1 MSRLVE
7 GWLQGI
13 GLGYAISAFKEQDLL
28 TPEDLS
34 QLQLEDFEALGVVD
48 LEDRKKLFYLTQR
61 VRLAVDKKRAS
72 KRSLVAASDAS
83 AQPAAAAST
92 AATNE
97 ATADA
102 ASADEQGAA
111 QSEVSETV
119 EAARTPSKDDASQE
133 STMQAAVSLLKSGGS
148 RHKRKVRQ
156 DASVTAAATTSDEAN
171 TMAASEDS
179 SDQPLMP
186 ENVRLEFGTAEQS
199 YGNSN
204 VDTTAADDVD
214 IVPMDDAVLR

>member
-13 GLGYAISAFKEQDLL
+13 GLGYAIIAFKEQELL

-72 KRSLVAASDAS
+72 KRSQVAASDDS
-83 AQPAAAAST
+83 AQPATAVSIAPDVATAGAAST
-92 AATNE
+92 
-97 ATADA
+97 
-102 ASADEQGAA
+102 DEQVAA

-119 EAARTPSKDDASQE
+119 KAARTPSKDDASQE

-148 RHKRKVRQ
+148 RHKRKARQ
-156 DASVTAAATTSDEAN
+156 DNFVTAAATASGEAN
-171 TMAASEDS
+171 AMAASEDS
-179 SDQPLMP
+179 SNQPLMP
-186 ENVRLEFGTAEQS
+186 EGVRLEFDTAEHS
-199 YGNSN
+199 PGDSN